1 MEHKEPVKKQDELRR
16 GVLVFI
22 ALAVLTAIEY
32 FIGTHEAPVIF
43 MWIIALAKAGLVVW
57 YFMHVKRAFS
67 DEGGH

>member
-22 ALAVLTAIEY
+22 ALAVLTGIEY